1 MNDINYKKALCQV
14 DYILQNT
21 DKELVNNLP
30 VSFLLW
36 IKENKLVNY
45 VVKITNNI
53 SLEEQQLLPETEAI
67 LSLIF
72 RKYWATN
79 EEKQSFKEKDKKEF
93 MDIENNKKKLYP
105 SDIKLMLENRIQN
118 YNPYSK
124 NNSLIKVNKKI
135 TLFRKII
142 NKIKSFFIKY

>member
-105 SDIKLMLENRIQN
+105 SDIKLMLKNRIQN

-124 NNSLIKVNKKI
+124 NNSLVKVNKKI

>member
-53 SLEEQQLLPETEAI
+53 SLEKQQLLPEAEAI

-105 SDIKLMLENRIQN
+105 SDIKLMLKNRTQN